1 MKQPCALLA
10 LWLWAGA
17 AAAEVSAARALPLV
31 EGEGAFAQES
41 SDASPA
47 PGIRRGLRRGNVHME
62 LWGSD
67 IQLANLAVKVG
78 GGPLYLTLL
87 AGIEPGSRNEARFSF
102 GLGVGGHVVLSHRF
116 WLDLDVTGGAVQPV
130 QKPLEGDGGNVLGQ
144 ARVMLGVQVLPRL
157 AVFAGPT
164 YNMWF
169 VWGQPDFAS
178 VTRMSVSQSHP
189 KADQRLQH
197 WPGLQLG
204 LHF

>member
-1 MKQPCALLA
+1 MKPCALLA

-17 AAAEVSAARALPLV
+17 AAAEVGAARPLALV
-31 EGEGAFAQES
+31 EGEGAFAQS
-41 SDASPA
+41 ASE
-47 PGIRRGLRRGNVHME
+47 PGLTPGRRGLRRGNVHME
-62 LWGSD
+62 LWASD

-78 GGPLYLTLL
+78 GGPVYLTLL

-102 GLGVGGHVVLSHRF
+102 GLGVGGHVVMSHRF

-157 AVFAGPT
+157 AVFVGPT
-164 YNMWF
+164 YNLWF

-178 VTRMSVSQSHP
+178 VTRMSVSQSQP
-189 KADQRLQH
+189 KADQRIQH